1 MTQIVRLILT
11 HLNKQFRSNHIN
23 RLKQKSSPVY
33 PSHTG
38 VLSKKCAQTNCRLDR
53 LRKSFHPFT
62 SFPAVQ
68 WNLQASQ
75 SFSPHRSRF
84 NQHTPRDNLNYLIP
98 SLCRHA
104 LLHTSSRG
112 EEIWARGEEKWDHK
126 ATVCYWGLRSR
137 LTDKRTEIWLQI
149 LSESVPHT
157 TFSSQT
163 QQQHNNKLYSTLQRG
178 EDRGKDCLRG
188 NVRDIKKCEGWVEV
202 KGWGAF

>member
-1 MTQIVRLILT
+1 MRT
-11 HLNKQFRSNHIN
+11 NK
-23 RLKQKSSPVY
+23 LSSG
-33 PSHTG
+33 S
-38 VLSKKCAQTNCRLDR
+38 SEEIF
-53 LRKSFHPFT
+53 SSFT

-112 EEIWARGEEKWDHK
+112 EEIWARGKEKWDHK

-137 LTDKRTEIWLQI
+137 LTDWLTDWLTDRNLTSDPQRVSPTHNI
-149 LSESVPHT
+149 LLPNT
-157 TFSSQT
+157 TTT
-163 QQQHNNKLYSTLQRG
+163 QQQALFNTSEGRGQREG
-178 EDRGKDCLRG
+178 LFERKCQGYKK
-188 NVRDIKKCEGWVEV
+188 KKCEGWVEV
-202 KGWGAF
+202 KDWGAF